1 MLHLEWINVVCS
13 QLLARVNV
21 SDCSDDLDIVL
32 TTHPAPHHIGATWV
46 VDPGQEYFIY
56 PLDYNLINFVP
67 NFFFLQFGLHYFIEL
82 VIYVPW
88 YSKMLLQIKRTKTLV
103 ECVEEFTKE
112 LRMFNPHQAN
122 INHYL
127 SVVRVNVLGET
138 TTFCFVSDTH
148 FFSHNQ
154 WSYYRMAKF

>member
-1 MLHLEWINVVCS
+1 
-13 QLLARVNV
+13 
-21 SDCSDDLDIVL
+21 
-32 TTHPAPHHIGATWV
+32 
-46 VDPGQEYFIY
+46 
-56 PLDYNLINFVP
+56 
-67 NFFFLQFGLHYFIEL
+67 
-82 VIYVPW
+82 
-88 YSKMLLQIKRTKTLV
+88 MLLLIKRTKTLV

-154 WSYYRMAKF
+154 